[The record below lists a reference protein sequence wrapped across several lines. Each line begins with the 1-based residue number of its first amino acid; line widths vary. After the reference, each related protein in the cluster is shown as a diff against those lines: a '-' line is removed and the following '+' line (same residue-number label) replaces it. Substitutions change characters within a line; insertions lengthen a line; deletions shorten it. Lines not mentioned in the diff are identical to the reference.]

1 MESSKSSLL
10 PIAPSSLC
18 FDKKEFMKH
27 DFSVDK
33 FVADCRRRV
42 QLEALRQDLE
52 VYFKLL
58 KNAMIELINK
68 DYADFVNLSSN
79 LVGMD
84 KAIGQLREPLLT
96 MKDDMS
102 QICDTMEEKIT
113 YVEGLLKNQREFMAK
128 RDKLSHMIKL
138 LKSVEKIE
146 QIQSSED
153 TNSGQVLERIA
164 GEFNELQ
171 HHAGSCSGLLVLNQ
185 VRPRISEITGNLQQR
200 LEQLLIQGVQSSDV
214 ALLHRCLNSYALI
227 GKMKDAEKL
236 IQVNVVRPYMQQI
249 LQEQQSDVSQS
260 GIESFF
266 AKIIDFIPNYCR
278 VLCDITAGRMSKVN
292 EIYRGIAG
300 YDFVVNSVWP
310 EVVHTIENGLKAIYS
325 PGYPDIFHSRYMLS
339 MKFVAN
345 MEIQCGSQASV
356 QRFRL
361 SEDFARFHNHWSLPV
376 YFQMRFQ
383 EIGGKL
389 EQALGN
395 GPKESET
402 APYKI
407 ACTAVL
413 MSCIEMCWQDKI
425 FLPPLVHRFWKV
437 TLQCLSRY
445 CNWAQEII
453 ESNNGENSTTEK
465 NAYPILCLVGLS
477 CDFSLLISNLNSFF
491 GGTIK
496 GIVAKTGFKDFT
508 QLQISLDFGLS
519 KLGLLKTKIVENII
533 TYLTNQSTG
542 HLRYAQDVP
551 RLFRRTNRE
560 APTKSSL
567 YVSNILKAIVS
578 FHEDY
583 KESMETESM
592 ISILTTCSS
601 NLSEKYFG
609 MVSDVLA
616 AVKKMEESLMRL
628 QKMRAGKSAG
638 NLNSMDDKK
647 LSDDDKI
654 RLQLYL
660 DVAAFQRQLSNLNID
675 TSEITKLNELMSLVK
690 DAKPD
695 VVN

>member
-1 MESSKSSLL
+1 MESKTSLL

-102 QICDTMEEKIT
+102 QICLTMEEKIT
-113 YVEGLLKNQREFMAK
+113 YVEDLLKNQRLFMSK

-171 HHAGSCSGLLVLNQ
+171 HHAGSCSSLPVLNQ

-214 ALLHRCLNSYALI
+214 GLLHKCLNSYALI
-227 GKMKDAEKL
+227 GKTKDAEKL
-236 IQVNVVRPYMQQI
+236 IQINVVRPYLQQI
-249 LQEQQSDVSQS
+249 LQEQRGDISQT

-278 VLCDITAGRMSKVN
+278 LLCDITAGRMSKVN
-292 EIYRGIAG
+292 EKYRGIAG
-300 YDFVVNSVWP
+300 YDFIVNSVWP
-310 EVVHTIENGLKAIYS
+310 EVVNTIESGLKAIYS
-325 PGYPDIFHSRYMLS
+325 PGYPDIFHSRYTLS
-339 MKFVAN
+339 MQFVAN

-356 QRFRL
+356 QRFRQ

-389 EQALGN
+389 EQALEN
-395 GPKESET
+395 GPKESEA

-407 ACTAVL
+407 SCTAVL
-413 MSCIEMCWQDKI
+413 MSCIEMCWQDQI

-445 CNWAQEII
+445 CKWAQEIVEFNI
-453 ESNNGENSTTEK
+453 EENSATEK
-465 NAYPILCLVGLS
+465 NACPISCIVGLS
-477 CDFSLLISNLNSFF
+477 CDFSLLISHLSSFF
-491 GGTIK
+491 EDTIK
-496 GIVAKTGFKDFT
+496 AIVVKTGFKDTT
-508 QLQISLDFGLS
+508 QLKMSLDHGFS
-519 KLGLLKTKIVENII
+519 KLGVLKKNIVENIT
-533 TYLTNQSTG
+533 TYLTNQSAV

-578 FHEDY
+578 FHSDY
-583 KESMETESM
+583 KESMETELM

-601 NLSEKYFG
+601 NLSERYFG
-609 MVSDVLA
+609 VVYDVLT

-638 NLNSMDDKK
+638 NLSSMDDKK

-660 DVAAFQRQLSNLNID
+660 DVAAFQTQLSNLDID
-675 TSEITKLNELMSLVK
+675 TSEITKLNELMSLVE

-695 VVN
+695 VAN